1 MQNLRISSLTLV
13 AAALFALSGC
23 VTDNVVQDTSRA
35 AAKRVVT
42 PIVNDKFPGRNA
54 EAYSDC
60 VIDNATTSEIFSLAK
75 AAVTGVNQDTVT
87 TVVQIGTRG
96 DTLKCFVKAELGSS
110 LG

>member
-1 MQNLRISSLTLV
+1 MKNLIIRPIVL
-13 AAALFALSGC
+13 AATLFALAGC
-23 VTDNVVQDTSRA
+23 VTDNIVQDTSRE

-42 PIVNDKFPGRNA
+42 PIVTDKFPGRNA
-54 EAYSDC
+54 TAYSDC

-75 AAVTGVNQDTVT
+75 AAVTGVNQDTIN
-87 TVVQIGTRG
+87 TVAEISTRG

>member
-1 MQNLRISSLTLV
+1 MQYLKIQPMLV
-13 AAALFALSGC
+13 AGVVLFALSGC
-23 VTDNVVQDTSRA
+23 FTDDIVQDTSRE

-42 PIVNDKFPGRNA
+42 PIIVDKFPGRNT
-54 EAYSDC
+54 EAYSNC

-75 AAVTGVNQDTVT
+75 AAVTGVDQDTVN
-87 TVVQIGTRG
+87 TVVGISTRG

>member
-1 MQNLRISSLTLV
+1 MQQMKTRSLLL
-13 AAALFALSGC
+13 AATLFALSGC
-23 VTDNVVQDTSRA
+23 MTDDIVQDTSRQ

-42 PIVNDKFPGRNA
+42 PIVTDKFPGRNA
-54 EAYSDC
+54 EIYSNC

-75 AAVTGVNQDTVT
+75 AAVTGVDQDTVN
-87 TVVQIGTRG
+87 TVGGIISRG